1 LINSKQSHPLLDNH
15 SSHKE
20 EIIMYRPREDN
31 AADKHAGKRRLSYP
45 ALCEVESIRIPDP
58 DSLLS
63 PCSERGFQPLE
74 STFTGE
80 LNFQPDHVEESPSP
94 VPETANQQQR
104 RYESEKHSKS
114 AALQRRESQHSVPGS
129 VTSIAEPALAP
140 KKEKKV
146 FTRNEIEVAPGV
158 YMPLHGSEETL
169 ESMRDDAM
177 KFSPCPICTL
187 DIL

>member
-1 LINSKQSHPLLDNH
+1 
-15 SSHKE
+15 
-20 EIIMYRPREDN
+20 MYSPREDN
-31 AADKHAGKRRLSYP
+31 AAGKHAGKRRLSYP
-45 ALCEVESIRIPDP
+45 APCEVESIRIPDP

-74 STFTGE
+74 STFTDE
-80 LNFQPDHVEESPSP
+80 LNFQPDPVEESSSP
-94 VPETANQQQR
+94 VPETANQQQS

-114 AALQRRESQHSVPGS
+114 AFLQRQESQRSVPGFVTS
-129 VTSIAEPALAP
+129 VTEPARAP

-146 FTRNEIEVAPGV
+146 FTRNEIEIAPGV

-169 ESMRDDAM
+169 ESMRDDTM

-187 DIL
+187 DVL